1 MRTGFDGQSCAIAQ
15 NGINSTAATNNLVC
29 RLSMNT
35 PPAADRQ
42 THRHVAIFIV

>member
-1 MRTGFDGQSCAIAQ
+1 MRTAFDGQSCATAHH
-15 NGINSTAATNNLVC
+15 GINSTAAANNLVC

-42 THRHVAIFIV
+42 AHQHVAIFMV